1 MAMEKQYTV
10 LEAADA
16 CRVTRRTVMRWLA
29 DGKITAKKVG
39 RKWLI
44 PTSELVRVL
53 AGAIAEENP
62 PRPYKSKKPKSVN
75 RQ

>member
-1 MAMEKQYTV
+1 MAIEKQYTV

-29 DGKITAKKVG
+29 DGNITAKKVG

-44 PTSELVRVL
+44 PASELVRVL
-53 AGAIAEENP
+53 SGAIAEETP
-62 PRPYKSKKPKSVN
+62 PCPYKAKKSK
-75 RQ
+75 